1 MNLPFLLLIELT
13 EAQRRQ
19 VEIEIL
25 LSLGTR
31 LENDLLMQ
39 LVAEQEV

>member
-25 LSLGTR
+25 LSLGAR

-39 LVAEQEV
+39 LVAEQEA